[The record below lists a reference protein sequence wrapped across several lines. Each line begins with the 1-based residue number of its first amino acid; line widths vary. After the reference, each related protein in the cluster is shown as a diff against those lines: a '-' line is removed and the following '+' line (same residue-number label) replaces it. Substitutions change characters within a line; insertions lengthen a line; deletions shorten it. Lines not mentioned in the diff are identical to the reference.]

1 MTIRKSVFSA
11 LLASTIALTSA
22 LGSVQIGAARGTVS
36 AAPAAANAGE
46 GAPSI
51 EVTAGPGSVRVR
63 ANTAP
68 NSMSAAGDGVSDT
81 ELGSVR
87 VPGRI
92 FAVMVQDSTAFDQAI
107 AALKAAPLQSEAWTG
122 EVARLPARQREAV
135 EGADAEIL
143 RQAVS
148 TMVDTPADL
157 PAAPLTILRDARY
170 RDQRIVT
177 LAVSL
182 LYRPAGDN
190 QNRAVRDFAV
200 ELPGATYLADPGAL
214 TAEAGSDALS
224 AAGATTVQGASAIPA
239 PAPYWLAQ
247 GAAKRLTVTREGL
260 QRISASALGAAGL
273 TAANACVHYR
283 GTTLALHEPGDG
295 SVIFYAQAPGDR
307 YNAGEIY
314 WVTANGCARMA
325 APANSPAASGSD
337 AAYERGA
344 WREYAVY
351 YDQQGGIDGDHWF
364 SKDLRFVSG
373 QPLQSWNLTLPL
385 SPLPA
390 APGNAVYT
398 VRGATRTV
406 ANYTLAASG
415 NGVSASQTWAGDGKF
430 EITLASNNNMLP
442 AALSLTQGTWLYID
456 DFAWIRPARL
466 NFATGAAAFFVTT
479 SGTYHLRNAGSAQLY
494 DVTNPLAPM
503 LVNTTP
509 ASGAD
514 RRFASTANRNYIL
527 AGPRMMATHN
537 TLNNYTP
544 RASVAAALN
553 KRAYYIAP
561 ASLVNDP
568 NSGLAQLV
576 AYRNTQGWNAI
587 AVPVEALYDHWSH
600 GNVSPEAIREFLQ
613 WQWNASTTKPAAAI
627 LIGDGNYDWRGFLD
641 RGRYYAFTNYLPFVR
656 GAGAGAGTVRAPF
669 TRLIPPYM
677 ADVDRYRASTSI
689 SNAPAAETACE
700 ACFAQLD
707 GHNPLDDLVS
717 DLIFGRMPVNGSA
730 QLKSVVDKILRYEQL
745 DAASTNAGSWR
756 SRVTYLSDNHVRAPE
771 GQNIVNGVLPPGP
784 INDTAGPF
792 WTFADG
798 TINNA
803 QAIGPTYVRRYYD
816 PYNAYPTASAR
827 LPAPVGSNNIPGDA
841 AKAEFNA
848 GAAFMIYIGH
858 SNQQRIG
865 QMENADPYADGFLY
879 DYEIPNLANTD
890 RLPVMVQMTCLT
902 ASFHQHD
909 PNGSNPGKEVYM
921 DERLFLQEGNR
932 GAIAVWGSTGLGV
945 MYGHQPLLSG
955 YFKTYWSGYAANP
968 GSPPTVGA
976 AANGGYLRLFT
987 ENGGSGEDSLR
998 TYLVIGDP
1006 LTRARAYVPG
1016 GVTPRP

>member
-1 MTIRKSVFSA
+1 M
-11 LLASTIALTSA
+11 A
-22 LGSVQIGAARGTVS
+22 LGSALSSAQTGAARTVAAAVS
-36 AAPAAANAGE
+36 AANASAGQP
-46 GAPSI
+46 GI
-51 EVTAGPGSVRVR
+51 EVTSGPGGVRVR
-63 ANTAP
+63 ASATPDNLSTAG
-68 NSMSAAGDGVSDT
+68 NGVSET
-81 ELGSVR
+81 ELGAAR

-92 FAVMVQDSTAFDQAI
+92 FAVLVQDSAAFDQALGALAT
-107 AALKAAPLQSEAWTG
+107 AALQSEAWMG
-122 EVARLPARQREAV
+122 EIARVPARQIDAV
-135 EGADAEIL
+135 EGAEAATL
-143 RQAVS
+143 RQFGANAIS
-148 TMVDTPADL
+148 TPPEL
-157 PAAPLTILRDARY
+157 PAAPLTVLRDARY

-182 LYRPAGDN
+182 LYRPAGDS

-200 ELPGATYLADPGAL
+200 DLPGAAYLANPETL
-214 TAEAGSDALS
+214 TADVGGDGANASS
-224 AAGATTVQGASAIPA
+224 AAAPQSASAIPA

-247 GAAKRLTVTREGL
+247 GAASRVIVTRAGL
-260 QRISASALGAAGL
+260 QRIAAGALSAAGL

-283 GTTLALHEPGDG
+283 GTPLALHEPGDG
-295 SVIFYAQAPGDR
+295 SVMFYAQTPGDR
-307 YNAGEIY
+307 YNAGEVY

-337 AAYERGA
+337 AGYERGS
-344 WREYAVY
+344 WREYAIY

-373 QPLQSWNLTLPL
+373 QPVQSWALTLPQ

-406 ANYTLAASG
+406 ASYTLNASG

-430 EITLASNNNMLP
+430 EITIASNNNALP
-442 AALSLTQGTWLYID
+442 GTLSLTQGTWLYTD
-456 DFAWIRPARL
+456 EFAWIRPVQL
-466 NFATGAAAFFVTT
+466 NFAAGAASFFVTT

-494 DVTNPLAPM
+494 DVTNPLVPV

-527 AGPRMMATHN
+527 AGPRTISTHN
-537 TLNNYTP
+537 VLTAYTP
-544 RASVAAALN
+544 RANVSAAMN
-553 KRAYYIAP
+553 KRAYYVAP

-568 NSGLAQLV
+568 NSGLSQLI
-576 AYRNTQGWNAI
+576 AYRNTQGWNAV
-587 AVPVEALYDHWSH
+587 AVPVEALYDHWSY

-613 WQWNASTTKPAAAI
+613 WQWTASSTKPAAVI
-627 LIGDGNYDWRGFLD
+627 LVGDGNYDWRGFLD
-641 RGRYYAFTNYLPFVR
+641 RGRYYAFTNFLPFVR
-656 GAGAGAGTVRAPF
+656 GGNGTSTSTGRAPF
-669 TRLIPPYM
+669 TRLIPPYL
-677 ADVDRYRASTSI
+677 ADVDRYRGSTSI

-700 ACFAQLD
+700 ACYAQLD
-707 GHNPLDDLVS
+707 GHNPLDDLVPE
-717 DLIFGRMPVNGSA
+717 LIFGRMPVNGSA

-745 DAASTNAGSWR
+745 DAASTNSGGWR

-771 GQNIVNGVLPPGP
+771 GQNIVNGVLPTNP
-784 INDTAGPF
+784 ISDTAGPF

-798 TINNA
+798 TINTA
-803 QAIGPTYVRRYYD
+803 QAVGPEYVRRYYD
-816 PYNAYPTASAR
+816 PYSAYPTASAR

-841 AKAEFNA
+841 AKAQFNA

-879 DYEIPNLANTD
+879 DFEIPNLSNTD
-890 RLPVMVQMTCLT
+890 KLPVMVQMTCLT
-902 ASFHQHD
+902 GSFHQHD
-909 PNGSNPGKEVYM
+909 PNGSNPGKEIYM
-921 DERLFLQEGNR
+921 DERLFLQEGNK

-955 YFKTYWSGYAANP
+955 FFKTYWNGYAANS
-968 GSPPTVGA
+968 GNPPTVGA
-976 AANGGYLRLFT
+976 AANGGYLQLFT

-1006 LTRARAYVPG
+1006 LTRARAYVPS